1 MVATTLDPSGRRVS
15 LTDKRWLHIKARHPG
30 MARQLPEIMRTVREP
45 ERQMR
50 GRSDDEIWFF
60 AERRGSLPWLQVVV
74 HYEGGEGWIATA
86 FPRESLP
93 GR

>member
-1 MVATTLDPSGRRVS
+1 
-15 LTDKRWLHIKARHPG
+15 
-30 MARQLPEIMRTVREP
+30 MAGELREIMRTVREP
-45 ERQMR
+45 DRQMR
-50 GRSDDEIWFF
+50 GRSERETWFF
-60 AERRGSLPWLQVVV
+60 THRGGAFPWLQVAV